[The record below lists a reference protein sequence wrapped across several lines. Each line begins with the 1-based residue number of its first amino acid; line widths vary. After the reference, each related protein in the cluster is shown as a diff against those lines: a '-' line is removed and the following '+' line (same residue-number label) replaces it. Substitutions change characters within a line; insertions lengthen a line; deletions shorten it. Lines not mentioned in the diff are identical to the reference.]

1 MIRRLISLL
10 SLCLLAALPARGEE
24 VVAGLSQT
32 NVAIT
37 TTFEGSEILI
47 FGAVKRDKPAPE
59 DKLDVII
66 TVSSHLT
73 PLVVR
78 KKERKLGIWVN
89 SESAEIDFAPT
100 FYAIRSTAPL
110 DEILSPAEDLQ
121 HSISVPR
128 AIRAHDAQPAGGT
141 RDPFVEAVI
150 RIRTD
155 QGAYQVQERSI
166 ELTEDTLFRAN
177 VELPSNL
184 TEGDYRTRIF
194 LLRNNQVIDAFETTL
209 DVRKV
214 GLERWIYNLAH
225 QHSLLY
231 GLLSLAI
238 AIAAGWGASA
248 FFRLLKN

>member
-10 SLCLLAALPARGEE
+10 ILCLLAALPARGEE

-32 NVAIT
+32 DVAIT
-37 TTFEGSEILI
+37 TTFKGSEILI

-73 PLVVR
+73 PVLVR

-89 SESAEIDFAPT
+89 AESAEIDFAPT

-110 DEILSPAEDLQ
+110 NEILSPAADLQ

-128 AIRAHDAQPAGGT
+128 AIRAHDAQPSGGT

-155 QGAYQVQERSI
+155 QGAYQVQEESI

-194 LLRNNQVIDAFETTL
+194 LLRNNQVIDAYETTL

-225 QHSLLY
+225 EHSLIY
-231 GLLSLAI
+231 GLLSLII